1 MRRGS
6 YAYPEDMSARIAV
19 VVAAAGLVLA
29 GTAVAQSSTSLRIT
43 VWPDGKGNGSTTWT
57 LRCNAIGGTLP
68 NRARA
73 CRTLAML
80 KAPFAPVPRGTVCT
94 EVSGGPAVAYI
105 RGTFRGRPVRAWF
118 DRSDGCQLDRW
129 NRVRTLLPLSVSA
142 R

>member
-1 MRRGS
+1 M
-6 YAYPEDMSARIAV
+6 PARLAV
-19 VVAAAGLVLA
+19 VVAAAVLA
-29 GTAVAQSSTSLRIT
+29 LPGTAAAQSSTNLRIT

-57 LRCNAIGGTLP
+57 LRCDALGGTLP
-68 NRARA
+68 SRARA

-94 EVSGGPAVAYI
+94 EVSGGPAVAYV

-118 DRSDGCQLDRW
+118 NRSDGCQIDRW
-129 NRVRTLLPLSVSA
+129 NQVRVLLPLSASA

>member
-6 YAYPEDMSARIAV
+6 YDYPEDMSARIAV

-118 DRSDGCQLDRW
+118 ARSDGCQLDRW

>member
-1 MRRGS
+1 
-6 YAYPEDMSARIAV
+6 MSARIAV

-29 GTAVAQSSTSLRIT
+29 GTAAAQSSTNLRIT

-57 LRCNAIGGTLP
+57 LRCNATGGTLP

-80 KAPFAPVPRGTVCT
+80 KAPFAPVPRGAVCT
-94 EVSGGPAVAYI
+94 QVSGGPAVAYV

-118 DRSDGCQLDRW
+118 NRSDGCQTGRW
-129 NRVRTLLPLSVSA
+129 DRVRTLLPLSVSA

>member
-1 MRRGS
+1 
-6 YAYPEDMSARIAV
+6 MSARIAV

-29 GTAVAQSSTSLRIT
+29 GTAAAQSSTSLRIT

>member
-1 MRRGS
+1 
-6 YAYPEDMSARIAV
+6 MSARIAV

-29 GTAVAQSSTSLRIT
+29 GTAAAQSSTSLRIT

-80 KAPFAPVPRGTVCT
+80 KAPFAPVARGTVCT
-94 EVSGGPAVAYI
+94 QVSGGPAVAYI